1 MQLLKVA
8 FGYDIGADSHETIE
22 FPLLIQHLVKTVENS
37 ELHTLLFGVMF
48 QRRTQ
53 IGKIRITQRF
63 VGLLVVQ
70 QGYFVRNDDTLG
82 LGAVSQILA
91 GADDRAT
98 RLLTHGQRR
107 IAIQQTRHRG
117 LRESRTFRN
126 LLDGRHR
133 SLALPWMPHQILVKA
148 LLNPSYYITE
158 RILIDMTQPE
168 QSRKPRIAHQST
180 ERMNELHAQ
189 QKSFALQNMRS
200 KGLGNAGLP
209 FKATGHKGGISRQ
222 GSKRG

>member
-91 GADDRAT
+91 ARMIA
-98 RLLTHGQRR
+98 RR
-107 IAIQQTRHRG
+107 VS
-117 LRESRTFRN
+117 SRTDSVGSPFNRRDTVACEN
-126 LLDGRHR
+126 PVRFAI
-133 SLALPWMPHQILVKA
+133 SLMVAIA
-148 LLNPSYYITE
+148 PSPSHGC
-158 RILIDMTQPE
+158 LI
-168 QSRKPRIAHQST
+168 R
-180 ERMNELHAQ
+180 
-189 QKSFALQNMRS
+189 F
-200 KGLGNAGLP
+200 
-209 FKATGHKGGISRQ
+209 
-222 GSKRG
+222 